1 MMNMNDDS
9 IWYALYK
16 KCPDIVMKKKKLNKK
31 KSCGSANMK
40 EKNKTK
46 KPRKLYY
53 TEKPSRLP
61 GCKMSCGV
69 TLSNLMTFFEWIF
82 HDV

>member
-1 MMNMNDDS
+1 
-9 IWYALYK
+9 
-16 KCPDIVMKKKKLNKK
+16 MKKKKLNPK
-31 KSCGSANMK
+31 KSPANMRA
-40 EKNKTK
+40 KNKQK

-69 TLSNLMTFFEWIF
+69 TLKFNDIFE
-82 HDV
+82 

>member
-31 KSCGSANMK
+31 KVMWFS
-40 EKNKTK
+40 
-46 KPRKLYY
+46 
-53 TEKPSRLP
+53 
-61 GCKMSCGV
+61 
-69 TLSNLMTFFEWIF
+69 
-82 HDV
+82 